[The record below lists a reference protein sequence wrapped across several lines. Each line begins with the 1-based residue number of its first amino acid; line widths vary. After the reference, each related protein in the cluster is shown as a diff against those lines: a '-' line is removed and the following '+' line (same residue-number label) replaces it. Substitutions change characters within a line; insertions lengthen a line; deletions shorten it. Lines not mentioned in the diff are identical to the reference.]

1 MDFGKNIA
9 ESKMWR
15 SVLSLI
21 KNKVDPS
28 SMAILNSIENIYYN
42 DGILYIYAPDKVFKD
57 WLESEVAQIIEDTA
71 QNIFGKK
78 TKIHIVSQQ
87 EEYSKKTSNRSSKK
101 KEEEHYHHYLT
112 LNPKFTFENLVIG
125 NCNKIAY
132 TACLSVVENPGKVF
146 NPLFIYGDVG
156 LGKTHLLHATAYQML
171 KKNPTSK
178 ILYTTADTFTSEL
191 FAYIQRGKILD
202 FRKKYI
208 DTDLLLIDDM
218 QFLIGKERTQIEFYH
233 IFNVLYTLGK
243 QIVLSS
249 DQPPSKLE
257 GIERRLT
264 SRFASGLITEITKPD
279 VETKVGI
286 IMKKAKDIGISLPK
300 DVILFLA
307 KTFESSVRELEGSL
321 KQLKAYYEIMGKS
334 ITLENARNILK
345 DSIEIKNIQ
354 PITVEKIQQ
363 EVANH
368 FNVNVSELL
377 GNSRKKKVITARQV
391 AMYLSRELTDESLQ
405 TISRAFKKKDHTT
418 IINAIEKVKE
428 EMEKD
433 RKFSLVIEFLKDKLL
448 KL

>member
-1 MDFGKNIA
+1 MDLSNNIA

-15 SVLSLI
+15 SILSMI

-28 SMAILNSIENIYYN
+28 SVAILNSIENIYYK
-42 DGILYIYAPDKVFKD
+42 DGDLYIYAPDKVFKD

-78 TKIHIVSQQ
+78 TKIHILSQQ
-87 EEYSKKTSNRSSKK
+87 EDIKKTSNRNSKK
-101 KEEEHYHHYLT
+101 KEEEHYHYYLT

-132 TACLSVVENPGKVF
+132 TACLSVVENPGKLF

-178 ILYTTADTFTSEL
+178 ILYTTADTFASEL
-191 FAYIQRGKILD
+191 FAYLQKGKILD
-202 FRKKYI
+202 LRKKYT
-208 DTDLLLIDDM
+208 DVDLLLIDDI

-233 IFNVLYTLGK
+233 IFNILHTLGK
-243 QIVLSS
+243 QIILSS
-249 DQPPSKLE
+249 DQPPSKLQ
-257 GIERRLT
+257 GIETRLT

-286 IMKKAKDIGISLPK
+286 IIKKAKDIGISLPK

-307 KTFESSVRELEGSL
+307 KTFDSSIRELEGSL
-321 KQLKAYYEIMGKS
+321 RQLKAYHEIMGKS
-334 ITLENARNILK
+334 INLE
-345 DSIEIKNIQ
+345 STKNIFKDIIELKKVK
-354 PITVEKIQQ
+354 PITVEKVLQ

-368 FNVNVSELL
+368 FNVNINEIL

-405 TISRAFKKKDHTT
+405 SISKAFKKKDHTT
-418 IINAIEKVKE
+418 IMNAINKVRE
-428 EMEKD
+428 EIEKD

-448 KL
+448 RL